1 MYLAMASRSQRCPGH
16 DEKGSPPYSKHIA
29 PHLLEKNAILHG
41 PTVPAARITGLRRL
55 LRKPSESPPTVC
67 LSNFYPTCT
76 PASDLRGKELN
87 ASTFY
92 PPSPYPTPA
101 PDLHRDPR
109 PVHQGTMRTY
119 DQSGLANWVV
129 ANSLPNHP
137 GPTDRHAP
145 TTTAH
150 QQQHQSRPAVQQ
162 SKTTT
167 HDHHH
172 HLESRH
178 GPTATT
184 KSHHSTTTAMP
195 KPRSC
200 LKKGV
205 QFTPSVRAPDE
216 RKQEGRNRT
225 KSNGTRVKRMACK
238 YCHVKAVGW
247 TVDDDG
253 YCDGCYR
260 DSRERR

>member
-1 MYLAMASRSQRCPGH
+1 MGPPYLPP
-16 DEKGSPPYSKHIA
+16 GSPAYSVYFA
-29 PHLLEKNAILHG
+29 N
-41 PTVPAARITGLRRL
+41 PANRH
-55 LRKPSESPPTVC
+55 
-67 LSNFYPTCT
+67 
-76 PASDLRGKELN
+76 
-87 ASTFY
+87 
-92 PPSPYPTPA
+92 PPSANPTFIPPA
-101 PDLHRDPR
+101 PQPQIYVGKSSTHPPSTPPPYTPPQPQIYTGKSAPTTSDIDPR
-109 PVHQGTMRTY
+109 PVHQGGMSTY
-119 DQSGLANWVV
+119 DQPGLANWVA
-129 ANSLPNHP
+129 ANSFPDHP
-137 GPTDRHAP
+137 GPTDRHGP
-145 TTTAH
+145 TATAH
-150 QQQHQSRPAVQQ
+150 HHHQSRPAVQQ

-172 HLESRH
+172 RLESRH

-184 KSHHSTTTAMP
+184 KPHHSTTTAMP

-205 QFTPSVRAPDE
+205 QFTPSVQARDE
-216 RKQEGRNRT
+216 RKQEGKNRT

-247 TVDDDG
+247 TVDDEG